1 MVALLD
7 QHDTFIQ
14 FPTDPNSV
22 DHRNAKAYASTVT
35 YQQWQGG
42 WLAADGSAIPLF
54 QKPRYYGETF
64 YDQKSRYS
72 LNCQVCDFFFLGKN
86 SMIILYFIII
96 GSCHAPQSTNCRL
109 WTWPSR

>member
-72 LNCQVCDFFFLGKN
+72 LNCQVYDFFFEEFYDNFGFYYYRQL
-86 SMIILYFIII
+86 
-96 GSCHAPQSTNCRL
+96 SCPTIY
-109 WTWPSR
+109 